1 MESTTKTNTNQR
13 NLELQE
19 AELSLAEGAL
29 CPPAWGRGV
38 QSGSRGAFGLRPEI
52 PKRDH
57 HDVLAKGAG

>member
-19 AELSLAEGAL
+19 AELSLAKGAL
-29 CPPAWGRGV
+29 RPQAWGGV